1 MKRSILVLLAAA
13 TLNIGVV
20 GSAPAQAATPD
31 SYSPATVVT
40 PQHHHRHHRDG
51 WWHEGHRHHH
61 DDWWDDDGYDH
72 HEHHEGHEGHDGHDR
87 RCEGLVVVCHLLF

>member
-1 MKRSILVLLAAA
+1 MKRSILVLLAAVA
-13 TLNIGVV
+13 LNIGVV

-40 PQHHHRHHRDG
+40 PQHHRHHRDD
-51 WWHEGHRHHH
+51 WWHDGHRHHHH
-61 DDWWDDDGYDH
+61 DDWWDDDD
-72 HEHHEGHEGHDGHDR
+72 HEHHDGHDR

>member
-1 MKRSILVLLAAA
+1 MRKDSRVKRSILMLLAAA

-20 GSAPAQAATPD
+20 GSAPAQAATLD

-40 PQHHHRHHRDG
+40 PQHHHRHHRDD
-51 WWHEGHRHHH
+51 WWHDGHRHDHH
-61 DDWWDDDGYDH
+61 DDWWDDDG
-72 HEHHEGHEGHDGHDR
+72 HEHHDGHDR

>member
-1 MKRSILVLLAAA
+1 VKRSILVLLAAA

-40 PQHHHRHHRDG
+40 PQHHRHHRDD
-51 WWHEGHRHHH
+51 WWHDGHRHHH
-61 DDWWDDDGYDH
+61 HDHWWDDDGYDH
-72 HEHHEGHEGHDGHDR
+72 HDGHDR